1 MLILIDILSALLCG
15 AFLLI
20 TVAYVR
26 HVFIQDAEWKAKR
39 RKK

>member
-1 MLILIDILSALLCG
+1 MLILMDILSALLCG
-15 AFLLI
+15 AFFML

-39 RKK
+39 RNK